1 MKISITWQIFFP
13 ICSAQF
19 FIDFSSKS
27 QRFPGPLEKSLDGP
41 LWIILNFKMSLWEY
55 RNIEVLK
62 TTPFRTH
69 LDSFAEPPLW
79 IILSF
84 QLYINNNGNEAH
96 DCGTMRLCELYW
108 ISPCLSELRGKL
120 RFSKQHRFGLIFW
133 VFLFSRGF
141 FLVFAFCFCFFLFL
155 FLTLLLICS
164 SCARFDLKQ
173 KQRHTPLPPSKKRIY
188 IYIYIYM

>member
-1 MKISITWQIFFP
+1 MLSSIFHV
-13 ICSAQF
+13 
-19 FIDFSSKS
+19 FSLKSK
-27 QRFPGPLEKSLDGP
+27 RFPGPLKKRLDGP
-41 LWIILNFKMSLWEY
+41 LWMILNFILPLWAY

-69 LDSFAEPPLW
+69 LHSFAEPPLW

-120 RFSKQHRFGLIFW
+120 RFSKQHRFGFIFS
-133 VFLFSRGF
+133 VVLFLSLLF
-141 FLVFAFCFCFFLFL
+141 VFAFFCFCFWLCFWFV
-155 FLTLLLICS
+155 LLVRVSIS
-164 SCARFDLKQ
+164 NKNNDTHPF
-173 KQRHTPLPPSKKRIY
+173 PLSKKKY
-188 IYIYIYM
+188 IYIHMSV

>member
-1 MKISITWQIFFP
+1 MF
-13 ICSAQF
+13 
-19 FIDFSSKS
+19 FSSKS
-27 QRFPGPLEKSLDGP
+27 QRFPGPLKKRLDGP
-41 LWIILNFKMSLWEY
+41 LWIILNFNLPLWAY

-133 VFLFSRGF
+133 VFFVFPWF

-173 KQRHTPLPPSKKRIY
+173 KQRHTPLPPLKKKSPPK
-188 IYIYIYM
+188 IYM

>member
-1 MKISITWQIFFP
+1 MF
-13 ICSAQF
+13 
-19 FIDFSSKS
+19 FSSKS
-27 QRFPGPLEKSLDGP
+27 QRFPGPLKKRLDGP
-41 LWIILNFKMSLWEY
+41 LWIILNFNLPLWAY

-133 VFLFSRGF
+133 
-141 FLVFAFCFCFFLFL
+141 FFLFFRVFSCLCFL
-155 FLTLLLICS
+155 FLPFS
-164 SCARFDLKQ
+164 VSVSDFAFDLFFLCAFRSQTKTTTHT
-173 KQRHTPLPPSKKRIY
+173 HTPKKIY
-188 IYIYIYM
+188 